1 MFFFCSQNLTNLC
14 KFGRILTRVLGE
26 NHMNKRK
33 LVNFIISIPF
43 ILAIFF
49 FIMFLRLYLNVSGN
63 SDISTILSLYL
74 IRYRNLALFCLV
86 LGFILLIIKSIINY
100 RNNNIII
107 ENNNSNILNTI
118 SYRNVNDN
126 KSYSLDE
133 DRVVNDL
140 LRGKILDIKFL
151 DSKLSNRKMKFVN
164 YSKLNNSISLIDL
177 EKDKGVLNYDSRYY
191 TECSKCGSIIS
202 KDAVKCVYC
211 NEIKKKVTKKEKR
224 FNPVIFAVNMIII
237 LLSIIVMILLINK
250 IKIQRDI
257 NLSHINENIKT
268 VETK

>member
-1 MFFFCSQNLTNLC
+1 
-14 KFGRILTRVLGE
+14 
-26 NHMNKRK
+26 MNKRK

-49 FIMFLRLYLNVSGN
+49 LVMFIRLYINVGS
-63 SDISTILSLYL
+63 SSEISTIMSLYL
-74 IRYRNLALFCLV
+74 IRYRNLAIFCIV
-86 LGFILLIIKSIINY
+86 IGFILLIIKSIFDY
-100 RNNNIII
+100 KNNKNIV
-107 ENNNSNILNTI
+107 ENNSNILNTI
-118 SYRNVNDN
+118 SYRNIPDN
-126 KSYSLDE
+126 KTYSLDE

-140 LRGKILDIKFL
+140 LRGKVLEIKFL
-151 DSKLSNRKMKFVN
+151 DSKLSNRKMKFIN

-177 EKDKGVLNYDSRYY
+177 EKGKGVLNYDSRYF

-202 KDAVKCVYC
+202 KDAVKCIHC
-211 NEIKKKVTKKEKR
+211 GKIKKEITKKDNR

-250 IKIQRDI
+250 IKLQRDI
-257 NLSHINENIKT
+257 NLNNINVNIKT